1 MSPMLFRHMVVAIYE
16 GKKVEGHGSKRFD
29 GALRVA
35 AANLVKNGHAELA
48 GEDYEGMTLT
58 ATGRALDESH
68 KTDSQAQ
75 RKSATYDR
83 YFALWEQ
90 DYRPKV
96 SP

>member
-16 GKKVEGHGSKRFD
+16 GRKVGGHGSERFD
-29 GALRVA
+29 GALKVA
-35 AANLVKNGHAELA
+35 AASLVRNGHVELA

-58 ATGRALDESH
+58 ATGRALEESH
-68 KTDSQAQ
+68 RTDPQAQ

-83 YFALWEQ
+83 YYALWEQ

-96 SP
+96 ST